1 MKRRN
6 QKGLTLIELI
16 VAFTV
21 MLILSS
27 MAVPLAR
34 SKVRAT
40 RERELVLALREMH
53 AAIDKYKDY
62 ADLGY
67 LGPQKLGTNNW
78 PETLDVLVE
87 GVKLPGPEE

>member
-16 VAFTV
+16 VAFTI

-40 RERELVLALREMH
+40 RERELSVALREMRG
-53 AAIDKYKDY
+53 AIDKYKG
-62 ADLGY
+62 LC
-67 LGPQKLGTNNW
+67 GPGLPW
-78 PETLDVLVE
+78 PTKA
-87 GVKLPGPEE
+87 GHQ